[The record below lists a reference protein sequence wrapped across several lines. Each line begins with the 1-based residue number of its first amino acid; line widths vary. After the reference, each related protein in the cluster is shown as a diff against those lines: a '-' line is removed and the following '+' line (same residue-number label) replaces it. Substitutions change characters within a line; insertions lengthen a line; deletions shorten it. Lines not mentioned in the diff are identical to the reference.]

1 MIIKVNNLSFSY
13 NSHRVLDGVNM
24 ELNKG
29 EILGVIGPN
38 GSGKSTL
45 LKSIDRILKPAG
57 GSIYLNGKEINRF
70 SMRELSTFIGYVP
83 QSETVRF
90 PITVFDAILLGRK
103 PYLNWKPSKIDY
115 EKVAEIISMLD
126 LETIAMRDLNSISGG
141 ERQKVIIARAI
152 AQEPDVLLLDEPTS
166 YLDLRHQLEVM
177 DLISSLAVAGTSSII
192 AVHDLNLAA
201 RYCKKL
207 LLLSEGKVSASGSKE
222 VLEAENLEP
231 VYKVKIKTYTQAGQT
246 VIIADSPL

>member
-1 MIIKVNNLSFSY
+1 VIIKVNNLSFSY
-13 NSHRVLDGVNM
+13 NSHRVLDRVNT
-24 ELNKG
+24 ELAKG

-70 SMRELSTFIGYVP
+70 SMQELSSFIGYVA
-83 QSETVRF
+83 QNDAVRF
-90 PITVFDAILLGRK
+90 PVTVFDAILLGRK
-103 PYLNWKPSKIDY
+103 PYLNWKPSTSDFK
-115 EKVAEIISMLD
+115 KVAEIISMLD
-126 LETIAMRDLNSISGG
+126 LEAIAMRDLNSISGG

-152 AQEPDVLLLDEPTS
+152 AQDPEVLLLDEPTS

-177 DLISSLAVAGTSSII
+177 DLIAGLAAAGTSSII
-192 AVHDLNLAA
+192 AIHDLNLAA

-207 LLLSEGKVSASGSKE
+207 LLLSEGKVYASGGKE

-231 VYKVKIKTYTQAGQT
+231 VYKVKIKTATEAGHT
-246 VIIADSPL
+246 VIIPDSPL